1 MHNET
6 LYIESR
12 QNPRLKELAHL
23 WDRKHRERMGLFLVE
38 GQREIE
44 HAMLSAFEMTT
55 LFFCPELFSDETPAT
70 IINNL
75 RSSHTQKTEI
85 VRLSKAAFEKISRRQ
100 GPDGLLA
107 VAQIKTLRLGDLKLN
122 TTPLLFIVE
131 GIEKPG
137 NLGAMLRTAD
147 AAGVDALI
155 MVNCAVDLFN
165 PNVIRTSQGMV
176 FHLPVVDVDM
186 APLQHWLEDN
196 TIQPIAL
203 TPHASETLWQ
213 LDLTIPTAFVFGAE
227 DKGLSEQWMHT
238 KMHPCKI
245 PMSGAA
251 DSLNVSATAAICAF
265 EARRQR
271 NQQL

>member
-1 MHNET
+1 MHKEF

-23 WDRKHRERMGLFLVE
+23 WDRKARERMGLFLIE
-38 GQREIE
+38 GQREIQ
-44 HAMLSAFEMTT
+44 HALLGAFEIKT
-55 LFFCPELFSDETPAT
+55 LLFCPELFSDETHVA
-70 IINNL
+70 IINKL
-75 RSSHTQKTEI
+75 RSSPTHKAEI
-85 VRLSKAAFEKISRRQ
+85 IRLSRAAFEKISRRQ

-176 FHLPVVDVDM
+176 FHLPVVNVDM